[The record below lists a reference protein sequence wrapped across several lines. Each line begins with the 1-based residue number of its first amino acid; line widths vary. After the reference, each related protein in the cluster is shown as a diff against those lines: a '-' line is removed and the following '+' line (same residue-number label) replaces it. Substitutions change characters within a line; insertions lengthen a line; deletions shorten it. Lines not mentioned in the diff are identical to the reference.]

1 MNTKPDDQTLML
13 WMDDELGAADQ
24 AAMDSWLRE
33 NPQWI
38 ENRQSLR
45 DWRSTMQSVFA
56 AEVEPPYVDFFHA
69 KLQRSLEQQSKEI
82 TAPTNEASVPFW
94 RRFAMPLAAAASI
107 AIAFLAGRSMVHVPH
122 PAENIVTYT
131 PEEGVNAEYFVASP
145 SEGTVIVLNG
155 VTDIPD
161 QFSIPDTAAI
171 DQNREPTKESASIIA
186 P

>member
-1 MNTKPDDQTLML
+1 
-13 WMDDELGAADQ
+13 
-24 AAMDSWLRE
+24 
-33 NPQWI
+33 
-38 ENRQSLR
+38 
-45 DWRSTMQSVFA
+45 
-56 AEVEPPYVDFFHA
+56 
-69 KLQRSLEQQSKEI
+69 
-82 TAPTNEASVPFW
+82 
-94 RRFAMPLAAAASI
+94 
-107 AIAFLAGRSMVHVPH
+107 MVHVPH

-171 DQNREPTKESASIIA
+171 DQNRESTKESASIIA